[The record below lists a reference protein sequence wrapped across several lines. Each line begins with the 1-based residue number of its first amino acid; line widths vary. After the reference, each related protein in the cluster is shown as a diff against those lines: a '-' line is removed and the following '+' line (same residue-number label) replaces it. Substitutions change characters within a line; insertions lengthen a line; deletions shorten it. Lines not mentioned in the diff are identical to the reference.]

1 MEILPVGG
9 YEEVGR
15 NMTLIKSKD
24 DAVIIDMGIRLDR
37 VMIHEDTDTSKL
49 SKSDLVGKGI
59 IPDDSKI
66 NDKIKAIIVSHGHL
80 DHLGAISIMASK
92 YNVPIIAAPY
102 TMALI
107 KKDLSYRRKKKLKN
121 PLKILEQGKTIQIS
135 PNMSIEFVRV
145 AHSIPQASMIVVHT
159 SEGNLVYAL
168 DFKFDDSPGI
178 GRKPDYKRLKDI
190 GKEGV
195 KVLIVETTRVQNEGR
210 TPSERIAKN
219 LLEDNFLKVDD
230 SKALVVT
237 TFSSHIARINSI
249 VRLAYVLDRTP
260 VLLGRSMEKYVGIA
274 ERLNLIDLPS
284 ESHIYGNP
292 NSIKKSLKRIK
303 KEGIEKSL
311 LVVTGHQGEPDA
323 LLTRMSK
330 NKVPFQFSKGDQV
343 MFSADVI
350 PSPINVAN
358 RFALEELLKMKG
370 VRLYKGLH
378 VSGHASM
385 EDHRDLL
392 NMLQPENVIP
402 SHGNLKMLATYAEI
416 AENEGYTLNKDLF
429 LVRNGQKVNI

>member
-1 MEILPVGG
+1 ME
-9 YEEVGR
+9 
-15 NMTLIKSKD
+15 
-24 DAVIIDMGIRLDR
+24 
-37 VMIHEDTDTSKL
+37 
-49 SKSDLVGKGI
+49 
-59 IPDDSKI
+59 
-66 NDKIKAIIVSHGHL
+66 
-80 DHLGAISIMASK
+80 
-92 YNVPIIAAPY
+92 
-102 TMALI
+102 LI
-107 KKDLSYRRKKKLKN
+107 KKDLSYRRKKKLTN

-178 GRKPDYKRLKDI
+178 GRRPDYKRLRDI

-230 SKALVVT
+230 SKAVVVT

-274 ERLNLIDLPS
+274 ERLNLIDLPA